1 MKSKTS
7 FFDRRVSLHLLRR
20 FWPLWLAW
28 LAVLLLAVFNV
39 NDRFTG
45 SSPAEHLSILRVNLL
60 TGGEAL
66 TWVSF
71 VAGALMAMA
80 MLSYLYFPRDCG
92 LINSLPLRRETVYFT
107 AVLTGLVPMLLCDVL
122 AFGLL
127 WALYG
132 KKGIG
137 TEYFLWWLKMVAP
150 ANIGFYGIACFC
162 GTLTG
167 HVLVLPAVYVVLSCA
182 AAMFEGAVRSVF
194 STLLYGYC
202 IGSIW
207 SEWLSPPVWFTDHRS
222 YQSLQNMDREKGIAA
237 AYAPQ
242 WLGYLAGVCAVGLV
256 LAILG
261 VLIVRRRH
269 MESAGEIVAVPVL
282 RPVFRVCM
290 TVGCGLGI
298 PMFWAAATADYRPT
312 SFAMLVLSVLLCA
325 ALGFFLAEMLI
336 KKTLRVFDHGWKQL
350 GVLCACLLAFLI
362 LTKLDVTGY
371 ETHIPDKAEI
381 ESVELTDYIGG
392 TLREPETIDAFL
404 DFQRGVVAH
413 REENR
418 SALPGRRAHNIWLT
432 YHLKNG
438 KTYTRY
444 YLLPLSD
451 ALYADPGSDM
461 RAWER
466 VMNMQEIRMLKLWAD
481 VDWSEADVENAWVE
495 ITREREGDMGPRVEA
510 HEPLTPAQAVSLYRE
525 GIFPDAENGNIYR
538 WHLWD
543 SEKAQAERT
552 NLLVTIYLRRDAQG
566 QEYAQVF
573 PMSAPVLTCSENT
586 LRWLK
591 DNMGLTPSE
600 QIHGSHDDQQLEI
613 AALPI
618 EQPQNQQQ

>member
-1 MKSKTS
+1 MRSRTS

-28 LAVLLLAVFNV
+28 LAILLLAVFNV
-39 NDRFTG
+39 NDRFAET
-45 SSPAEHLSILRVNLL
+45 SSAQYLSILRVDLL
-60 TGGEAL
+60 TFGEAL
-66 TWVSF
+66 TWASF
-71 VAGALMAMA
+71 IWGALMAMA

-92 LINSLPLRRETVYFT
+92 LMNSLPLRRETVYFT
-107 AVLTGLVPMLLCDVL
+107 AVLTGLVPMLLCDAL
-122 AFGLL
+122 ALGLL
-127 WALYG
+127 WMLHSRDG
-132 KKGIG
+132 VG
-137 TEYFLWWLKMVAP
+137 TQYFVWWLEMVVL
-150 ANIGFYGIACFC
+150 ANAGFYGIACFC

-167 HVLVLPAVYVVLSCA
+167 HVLVLPAVYVVLNCTA
-182 AAMFEGAVRSVF
+182 ALFEGAVRSVF
-194 STLLYGYC
+194 SELLYGYNMD
-202 IGSIW
+202 GIW

-222 YQSLQNMDREKGIAA
+222 YQALQSIDREKGIAA
-237 AYAPQ
+237 EYAPQ
-242 WLGYLAGVCAVGLV
+242 WIGYLTGLCV
-256 LAILG
+256 IGLALAALG

-282 RPVFRVCM
+282 RPVFRACM
-290 TVGCGLGI
+290 TLGCGLGI
-298 PMFWAAATADYRPT
+298 PMFWAAATADYKPT
-312 SFAMLVLSVLLCA
+312 NFVVLTLSVLVCA
-325 ALGFFLAEMLI
+325 ALGYFAAEMLI
-336 KKTLRVFDHGWKQL
+336 KKTLRVFDHGWKEL
-350 GVLCACLLAFLI
+350 GILCACLLAFLI

-371 ETHIPDKAEI
+371 ETHIPDRAEI

-418 SALPGRRAHNIWLT
+418 GALPGLRTQSAWLT

-438 KTYTRY
+438 RTYRRY

-451 ALYADPGSDM
+451 ELYADPGSDL

-466 VMNMQEIRMLKLWAD
+466 VMNMQEVRMLKLWAD

-525 GIFPDAENGNIYR
+525 GILPDAESGNIYH

-543 SEKAQAERT
+543 SEEAQAERT
-552 NLLVTIYLRRDAQG
+552 NLLATIYLRRNAQG

-573 PMSAPVLTCSENT
+573 PMSTPVLTCSENT
-586 LRWLK
+586 LRWLRE
-591 DNMGLTPSE
+591 NLGLTPSE
-600 QIHGSHDDQQLEI
+600 QIHGGHDDQQLEI

-618 EQPQNQQQ
+618 EQPQNQQ

>member
-1 MKSKTS
+1 M
-7 FFDRRVSLHLLRR
+7 
-20 FWPLWLAW
+20 
-28 LAVLLLAVFNV
+28 
-39 NDRFTG
+39 
-45 SSPAEHLSILRVNLL
+45 
-60 TGGEAL
+60 
-66 TWVSF
+66 WVSF

-107 AVLTGLVPMLLCDVL
+107 AVLTGLVPMLLTDVL
-122 AFGLL
+122 VFALL
-127 WALYG
+127 WLFYG
-132 KKGIG
+132 QYGAG
-137 TEYFLWWLKMVAP
+137 ARYFLWWLEMTP
-150 ANIGFYGIACFC
+150 LANAGFYGIACFC

-182 AAMFEGAVRSVF
+182 AALFEAAVRSVF
-194 STLLYGYC
+194 TALLYGYTFD
-202 IGSIW
+202 SIW
-207 SEWLSPPVWFTDHRS
+207 SEWRPRPLWFTDHRS
-222 YQSLQNMDREKGIAA
+222 PSVLSKIGSAERGIAA

-242 WLGYLAGVCAVGLV
+242 WLGYLAGLCAVGLV
-256 LAILG
+256 LAVLG

-290 TVGCGLGI
+290 TLGCGLGI
-298 PMFWAAATADYRPT
+298 PMFWAVATMDYMPT
-312 SFAMLVLSVLLCA
+312 NFAPFALSVLLCA

-336 KKTLRVFDHGWKQL
+336 KKTLRVFDHGWKEL

-371 ETHIPDKAEI
+371 ETHIPDRAEI
-381 ESVELTDYIGG
+381 ESVELTDYMGG

-451 ALYADPGSDM
+451 ELYADPGSDL

-466 VMNMQEIRMLKLWAD
+466 VMNMQEVRMLKLWAD

-495 ITREREGDMGPRVEA
+495 ITREREGDVGPRVEA

-525 GIFPDAENGNIYR
+525 GILPDAENGNIYR

-543 SEKAQAERT
+543 SEEARAERT

-573 PMSAPVLTCSENT
+573 PMSTPVLTCSENT

-591 DNMGLTPSE
+591 ENMGLEPSE
-600 QIHGSHDDQQLEI
+600 QVHGGHDDQQLEI